1 MRSGNVCGYLHLTI
15 LIITG
20 MGYRKFE
27 RQMPVCLECG
37 DKIRYGR
44 TDKKYCCDECRTR
57 HHNALAR
64 DSRAFRRRVMKV
76 LSRNHEILMGLLR
89 ADIDS
94 IDLMDILNMGFTP
107 SVVTSYRK
115 CGRHDEYAC
124 FDIKFIMT
132 GTRVYSISKIQ
143 NFE

>member
-1 MRSGNVCGYLHLTI
+1 MDYI
-15 LIITG
+15 K
-20 MGYRKFE
+20 YE

-57 HHNALAR
+57 HHNALSR

-76 LSRNHEILMGLLR
+76 LSRNHEILMGLLK
-89 ADIDS
+89 ADVDS
-94 IDLMDILNMGFTP
+94 IELIDLLNMGFIP

-115 CGRHDEYAC
+115 CGKHDEYAC

-132 GTRVYSISKIQ
+132 STRLYSISKIQ